1 MIALGRATAG
11 RPNPH
16 PSVSVERC
24 VDGITNVACAR
35 MFSLRAMRSLRFNA
49 GPLVF
54 VWSIWAALSWYFV
67 DLVQTFGVDC
77 PYFDEWEMIP
87 ALTGNQPIT
96 LKWLWSQHNEHRI
109 FLPRLLYLAVEKMAR
124 YDFRAGM
131 FFDAFAL
138 SASAAALIVLVRRMR
153 GRTEY
158 ADAFFPL
165 LVLNLGQAQTFTN
178 SFQICLV
185 AGTMLFVTVLLVS
198 MHARSLG
205 FRSSVA
211 LGCCVVLLPLVGGH
225 GVALVPALAAC
236 VVMTGWSLRGEP
248 QGRWKTL
255 LVWALA
261 AIAVALTAFYFVN
274 YTRPAKHPVSP
285 GMRATVDASVQ
296 FLTTGFGAAARFC
309 WPETRLLFFV
319 LSGSSI
325 VALIAVFQNRPEE
338 RARAARLLLFL
349 VALVSL
355 ALGIGWAR
363 NALGATALFASRYV
377 ALAAPFW
384 CAIYLAWE
392 LVDRAP
398 VRRFV
403 QMTLLFCAAALVVEN
418 QQDAK
423 REAPFFRDVR
433 QSVVVDLRA
442 GVPLDTLVTRHKSQ
456 LYYGDRAALVD
467 RMRMLHAKNIGVF
480 RLLKE

>member
-1 MIALGRATAG
+1 
-11 RPNPH
+11 
-16 PSVSVERC
+16 
-24 VDGITNVACAR
+24 
-35 MFSLRAMRSLRFNA
+35 
-49 GPLVF
+49 VF
-54 VWSIWAALSWYFV
+54 VWAIWATLSWYLV
-67 DLVQTFGVDC
+67 DFVQTFGVDC
-77 PYFDEWEMIP
+77 PYYDEWEMIP
-87 ALTGNQPIT
+87 ALTGNQAIT

-109 FLPRLLYLAVEKMAR
+109 FVPRLLYLAIEKVAR

-138 SASAAALIVLVRRMR
+138 SAAAAALMILVRRIR

-158 ADAFFPL
+158 TDAFFAV
-165 LVLNLGQAQTFTN
+165 LVMNLGQAQTLTN
-178 SFQICLV
+178 SFQLCLV
-185 AGTMLFVTVLLVS
+185 AGTMLFVTVLLLA

-205 FRSSVA
+205 FRSSVG
-211 LGCCVVLLPLVGGH
+211 LGVCAILLPLVGGH
-225 GVALVPALAAC
+225 GVALVPALSAC

-248 QGRWKTL
+248 RGRWKML
-255 LVWALA
+255 AVWALA
-261 AIAVALTAFYFVN
+261 VIAMALTAFYFVD

-285 GMRATVDASVQ
+285 SMGATLEASIQ
-296 FLTTGFGAAARFC
+296 FLTTGFGTASRFG
-309 WPETRLLFFV
+309 WPQTKYLFFA
-319 LSGSSI
+319 LSGASV
-325 VALIAVFQNRPEE
+325 VALIVVFKNRPEE
-338 RARAARLLLFL
+338 RARATRLLLCI
-349 VALVSL
+349 VGLVSL

-363 NALGATALFASRYV
+363 NALGASALFASRYA

-398 VRRFV
+398 LRHFV
-403 QMTLLFCAAALVVEN
+403 QMTLLFCAAALAVAN
-418 QQDAK
+418 QQDGT
-423 REAPFFRDVR
+423 REAPYFRDVR

-442 GVPLDTLVTRHKSQ
+442 GLPLDALVTRHKSQ